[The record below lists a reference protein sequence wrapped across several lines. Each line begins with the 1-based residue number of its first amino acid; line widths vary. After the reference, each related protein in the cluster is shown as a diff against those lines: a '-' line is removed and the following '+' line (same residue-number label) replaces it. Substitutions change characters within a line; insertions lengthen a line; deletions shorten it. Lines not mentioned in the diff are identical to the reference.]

1 MPLNYLDLQP
11 KIRAYA
17 QRAAA
22 TFSKQET
29 RLSEL
34 LDWLQECADTPA
46 AEVRERCRAHNTT
59 RCALPSNETVNST
72 YPAPPEAGACILLAA
87 DGSQIIPSTH
97 DAVPLAL
104 VNTSLISMNN
114 AGDDPPEVTVI
125 SEILNLED
133 NGVEIELLSEDLINL
148 RRDVAEVRIIRAYQP
163 EQALP
168 VIALRDGPLELFH
181 QPQESQAFKSAF
193 DEYIRM
199 LNQLSEKDFSLA
211 GYIDRSQS
219 TTLTQM
225 LTIFKTGQPVPR
237 ESAVPAD
244 KTLMAML
251 LAPGRRSALFELQ
264 STSSQHYRGDLAVHF
279 FYLNVSASD
288 KPYIVRVEIPA
299 WVANKAEKVNR
310 LHAILLEQCRMLGK
324 RPYPYLL
331 HRSHEEAVVHFAE
344 KEQLQI
350 TLQAELLRQGVDVF
364 QISNKLAAK
373 ELPKRTRM

>member
-22 TFSKQET
+22 AFSKQET
-29 RLSEL
+29 QLSEL
-34 LDWLQECADTPA
+34 MEWLQACAETPQS
-46 AEVRERCRAHNTT
+46 EVIERCRQHNTT
-59 RCALPSNETVNST
+59 RCALPAGEAVDSAH
-72 YPAPPEAGACILLAA
+72 PAPPKAGACILLAA

-104 VNTSLISMNN
+104 INTSLISMNN
-114 AGDDPPEVTVI
+114 EGSQPPKVTVL
-125 SEILNLED
+125 SEILNLEES
-133 NGVEIELLSEDLINL
+133 GVEIDLLSEDLISL
-148 RRDVAEVRIIRAYQP
+148 RRDVAEIQIIQAFQP

-181 QPQESQAFKSAF
+181 QPQESQAFKEAF
-193 DEYIRM
+193 EEYIS
-199 LNQLSEKDFSLA
+199 LLKSLSEKDFSLA

-219 TTLTQM
+219 TTITQM
-225 LTIFKTGQPVPR
+225 LTIYQTGQPIPR
-237 ESAVPAD
+237 ERAALAD
-244 KTLMAML
+244 KALMATL
-251 LAPGRRSALFELQ
+251 LAPGQRSALFELQ
-264 STSSQHYRGDLAVHF
+264 STSSQHYHGKLAIHF
-279 FYLNVSASD
+279 FYLNVSAGD

-299 WVANKAEKVNR
+299 WVAADISQVDR
-310 LHAILLEQCRMLGK
+310 MHAVLLEQCGMLGK

-331 HRSHEEAVVHFAE
+331 HRSHEEAVVHFDE
-344 KEQLQI
+344 KEQLQLS
-350 TLQAELLRQGVDVF
+350 LQAELLKQGVDIL